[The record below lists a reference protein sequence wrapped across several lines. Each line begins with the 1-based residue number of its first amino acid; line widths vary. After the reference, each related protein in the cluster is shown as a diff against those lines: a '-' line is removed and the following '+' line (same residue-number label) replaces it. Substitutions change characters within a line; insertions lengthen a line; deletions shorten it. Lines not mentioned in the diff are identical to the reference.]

1 MDSSKETEVIT
12 SRSLR
17 EQVYEYLRKKLD
29 TGELRPGSFINLNEM
44 SERLGISKTPL
55 REALIQL
62 EIEGFVTFFP
72 RKGIQVNVLTEKDIR
87 HIYEIIGALEAAVI
101 LSNFER
107 FGDSEI
113 RRLEEENRL
122 MKEALDCDDFDT
134 FYAHNIAFHN
144 VYLDLSDNETLVRTV
159 MNLKHRLYDFPRR
172 KGFVKEWEIISTGEH
187 DQFIEHVKKGDRK
200 KAAEYIRDVHWSFE
214 VQERFIRRY
223 YAEAEHSR
231 LYTSAR

>member
-1 MDSSKETEVIT
+1 MDSSKETEVIN

-72 RKGIQVNVLTEKDIR
+72 RKGIQVNVLKEKDIR
-87 HIYEIIGALEAAVI
+87 HFYEIIGALEAAVI

-107 FGDSEI
+107 FGDTEI
-113 RRLEEENRL
+113 AKLEEENRL
-122 MKEALDCDDFDT
+122 MKEALERDDFDT

-144 VYLDLSDNETLVRTV
+144 VYLDFSDNETLVKTV

-172 KGFVKEWEIISTGEH
+172 KGFVKEWEVISTGEH
-187 DQFIEHVKKGDRK
+187 DQFIEYVKKGDRRM
-200 KAAEYIRDVHWSFE
+200 AAEYIRDVHWSFK

-223 YAEAEHSR
+223 YAEAENSR

>member
-1 MDSSKETEVIT
+1 MHTDAGFFSVK
-12 SRSLR
+12 SLR

-29 TGELRPGSFINLNEM
+29 GGELSPGSFINLNEM

-72 RKGIQVNVLTEKDIR
+72 RKGIQVNVLKEKDIR
-87 HIYEIIGALEAAVI
+87 HFYEIIGALEAAVI

-107 FGDSEI
+107 FGDTEI
-113 RRLEEENRL
+113 AKLEEENRL
-122 MKEALDCDDFDT
+122 MKEALERDDFDT

-144 VYLDLSDNETLVRTV
+144 VYLDFSDNETLVKTV

-172 KGFVKEWEIISTGEH
+172 KGFVKEWEVISTGEH
-187 DQFIEHVKKGDRK
+187 DQFIEYVKKGDRRM
-200 KAAEYIRDVHWSFE
+200 AAEYIRDVHWSFK

-223 YAEAEHSR
+223 YAEAENSR